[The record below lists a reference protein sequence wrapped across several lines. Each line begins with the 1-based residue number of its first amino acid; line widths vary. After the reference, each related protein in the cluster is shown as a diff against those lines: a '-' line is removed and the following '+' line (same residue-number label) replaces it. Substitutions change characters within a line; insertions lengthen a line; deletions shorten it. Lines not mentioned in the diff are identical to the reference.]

1 MTGLNDAYL
10 EELYFQY
17 LRDPQ
22 SVSQEWR
29 NYFAD
34 HRAEMT
40 AQITE
45 DRGAAV
51 AAASDSL
58 VPDTPPGPAAADNGQ
73 GAPSARPAARPNGLN
88 RNRGAA
94 PAQVQA
100 QRPQANA
107 PAKPATPAPTAPTQ
121 KAKAS
126 APASPAKP
134 AQPSGKPD
142 VYVGKEDSLESL
154 SGIAGRIA
162 TNMDDS
168 LSIPTATSVRT
179 LPIIVLDENRRMFN
193 HILVKS
199 GRRKLSYTHIVAWA
213 IVKALIKFP
222 QMNDAFAVVDGKA
235 HRVQR
240 KQINLGLAVDV
251 QRKDGSR
258 MLMVPCIRDAGS
270 LDFLGF
276 VDAYDEIVRK
286 ARTGSISPDDL
297 MGTTVTLTNPGGIG
311 TIASMPR
318 LMKGQGLILA
328 TGSIDYPPE
337 FAAVAPNVRASMAV
351 SKVMTIT
358 STYDHRIIQGAESG
372 VFLQYMHKL
381 LLGEDKFYDSL
392 YSHYDIPFF
401 PVRWEADNMAHGF
414 AGQDQSHVVEK
425 ESKVLQMIHAYR
437 VRGHLYADIN
447 PLYGPKYEYPE
458 LEPSYYGLTVW
469 DFEREYDTGGLGGV
483 TRAPL
488 RDIVTSVRDIYCG
501 KIGLE
506 YMHIQEPAKKAWVRN
521 RFESH
526 YFNLQFSRE
535 TKLRVFRQ
543 LVRAEIFES
552 FLGTKFLG
560 QKRFS
565 LEGAEVLISMLHTMV
580 DKAVEHRASEMYMG
594 MAHRGRLNV
603 LVNLLNKS
611 AEQVFREF
619 EGIADPESNFHGSG
633 DVKYH
638 LGADGEVASSS
649 GRPVRI
655 TLASNPSHLEAVDPV
670 VEGMARAR
678 LDQLEDDKYRK
689 VIPVL
694 IHGDSAFAGQGVVSE
709 TLNLANLKGYSTG
722 GTIHIII
729 NNQIGFTTLP
739 DDARSTPYASDVSK
753 MLQVPAIHVNADDP
767 EAVLRATIFAMDY
780 RAEFNQDVV
789 IDLLCYRKYGHNE
802 TDEPAFTQPVLYKKI
817 RSLRPWSEYFA
828 EQLVRDEVLNKEE
841 AEEIRSSER
850 EALNRAY
857 EARNESTNNGN
868 GQQPHV
874 RPNPFEPVKTTVDA
888 DVLRDLSAKLTV
900 SPDDFN
906 MHRKLADMLKKRHD
920 SVMKNEGI
928 DWGTGETLAYASL
941 VTEGHPVRLSGQD
954 SARGTF
960 THRHAVLTDQKSE
973 KEYLPLNNLKPGE
986 QEKFAVYD
994 SSLSEVA
1001 VVGFEYGYSVVC
1013 TEGLILWE
1021 GQFGDF
1027 ANGAQII
1034 FDQFISSAE
1043 EKWGQ
1048 TSNVVMLLPHGYE
1061 GQGPEHS
1068 SGRMERFLQLAA
1080 EDNMVVANYTT
1091 PANYFHAVRRQ
1102 VKRSFRKPLIIFTP
1116 KANLRRPI
1124 STLDD
1129 FSKHGYQE
1137 IIDDAKLA
1145 SNGAKVRR
1153 VCLCSGKVYFD
1164 LLTERD
1170 KRGIEDVAL
1179 VRIEQL
1185 YPLHCER
1192 LEELFDQYSDAEFCW
1207 VQEEPKNMGAWNFI
1221 QTSLLD
1227 EFPQRPRPRYIGRR
1241 AGASPATGHNI
1252 VHQRE
1257 QKAIINE
1264 ALA

>member
-10 EELYFQY
+10 EELYFQF

-29 NYFAD
+29 TYFAD
-34 HRAEMT
+34 HRAEIT
-40 AQITE
+40 AQIT
-45 DRGAAV
+45 DFRGADIAG
-51 AAASDSL
+51 ASDML
-58 VPDTPPGPAAADNGQ
+58 VPPAAPVRSSAPAAAGNGSKD
-73 GAPSARPAARPNGLN
+73 SARRAPAGNGREQTAAARPQPTPPAPAPKA
-88 RNRGAA
+88 RSQAA
-94 PAQVQA
+94 PPA
-100 QRPQANA
+100 PA
-107 PAKPATPAPTAPTQ
+107 PAK
-121 KAKAS
+121 S
-126 APASPAKP
+126 S
-134 AQPSGKPD
+134 KPD
-142 VYVGKEDSLESL
+142 VYVGSGDEVELL
-154 SGIAGRIA
+154 GGIAGKIA
-162 TNMDDS
+162 VNMDDS

-213 IVKALIKFP
+213 IVKALQKFP
-222 QMNDAFAVVDGKA
+222 QMNDAFTVVDGKP
-235 HRVQR
+235 HRVRR

-258 MLMVPCIRDAGS
+258 MLMVPCVKDAGS
-270 LDFLGF
+270 MNFLEF

-297 MGTTVTLTNPGGIG
+297 TGTSVTLTNPGGIG

-381 LLGEDKFYDSL
+381 LLGEEKFYEVL

-401 PVRWEADNMAHGF
+401 PVRWEADNMAHRY
-414 AGQDQSHVVEK
+414 AGVDQANVVEK
-425 ESKVLQMIHAYR
+425 ESKVLQMINAYR

-483 TRAPL
+483 TRARL
-488 RDIVTSVRDIYCG
+488 RDIITTVRDIYCD
-501 KIGLE
+501 KIGIE
-506 YMHIQEPAKKAWVRN
+506 FMHIQEPNKKSWIRN
-521 RFESH
+521 HFESH
-526 YFNLQFSRE
+526 YHNIEFNAA
-535 TKLRVFRQ
+535 TKKRVFRQ

-565 LEGAEVLISMLHTMV
+565 LEGAEVLISMLHAMV
-580 DKAVEHRASEMYMG
+580 DKAVEHRATEMYMG

-619 EGIADPESNFHGSG
+619 EGIKDPHASFHGSG

-638 LGADGEVASSS
+638 LGAEGEVASST
-649 GRPVRI
+649 GQGVRI

-678 LDQLEDDKYRK
+678 IDQLDDLKYRK

-709 TLNLANLKGYSTG
+709 TLNLANLNGYSTG

-739 DDARSTPYASDVSK
+739 DDARSTPYASDVAK
-753 MLQVPAIHVNADDP
+753 MLQVPVIHVNADDP
-767 EAVLRATIFAMDY
+767 EAVLRATFFAMDY

-802 TDEPAFTQPVLYKKI
+802 TDEPAFTQPVLYQKI
-817 RSLRPWSEYFA
+817 RSLRPWSDYYA
-828 EQLVRDEVLNKEE
+828 EHLARESILTKEE
-841 AEEIRSSER
+841 AEEIRSNER
-850 EALNRAY
+850 DALNRAY
-857 EARNESTNNGN
+857 EARNEARNN
-868 GQQPHV
+868 GQQAGPRI
-874 RPNPFEPVKTTVDA
+874 RPNAFDPVDTRVDA
-888 DVLRDLSAKLTV
+888 ATLQQLSAQLTV
-900 SPDDFN
+900 VPEDFSV
-906 MHRKLADMLKKRHD
+906 HRKLADMLQKRHD

-960 THRHAVLTDQKSE
+960 THRHAVLVDQQSE
-973 KEYLPLNNLKPGE
+973 REFYPLNNLAPE
-986 QEKFAVYD
+986 NQAQFAVYD

-1013 TEGLILWE
+1013 REGLVLWE

-1027 ANGAQII
+1027 ANGAQVI

-1048 TSNVVMLLPHGYE
+1048 TSNVVILLPHGYE

-1068 SGRMERFLQLAA
+1068 SARIERFLQLAA

-1129 FSKHGYQE
+1129 FSKQGYQE
-1137 IIDDAKLA
+1137 IIDDVQIKDAA
-1145 SNGAKVRR
+1145 RVRR

-1164 LLTERD
+1164 LETARARNKVD
-1170 KRGIEDVAL
+1170 DVAL
-1179 VRIEQL
+1179 VRVEQL
-1185 YPLHCER
+1185 YPLHVER
-1192 LEELFDQYSDAEFCW
+1192 LEELFDRYSNAEFCW
-1207 VQEEPKNMGAWNFI
+1207 VQEEPKNMGAWTFI
-1221 QTSLLD
+1221 QANLLD
-1227 EFPQRPRPRYIGRR
+1227 EFPQRPRLRYIGRR
-1241 AGASPATGHNI
+1241 AGASPATGHNS
-1252 VHQRE
+1252 VHQHE
-1257 QKAIINE
+1257 QTELINE